1 MTMTTPMPPN
11 EQQRLESLSRYEVLD
26 TPPEEALDELA
37 RLAAQIT
44 GTPIALITL
53 VDAERLFFKSRVGV
67 TVTQA
72 PRQGSLCTEAI
83 LSHRVMMVTDV
94 QADPRWA
101 GQPLALDGRA
111 IRFYAGAPLV
121 NSENHALGVLC
132 VMDEK
137 PRELPWEQ
145 LEALRILA
153 HQVMLHLEL
162 RLNVRALE
170 QAAED
175 YHRAMQALEESEA
188 FYHSLVES
196 LPQHIIRK
204 DDAGRFTFANQRFCQ
219 MLGLKPEEIL
229 GRTDFDFFPPEM
241 AEKFR
246 RDDQMV
252 MQSRQPLDII
262 EANQTKDGQKRYV
275 HVIKTPIFDAF
286 NHVIGV
292 QGIFWD
298 VTERKQMEEALAYE
312 RDLLRA
318 LLANTPDL
326 IYFKDVDLRILR
338 CSASMA
344 RWLGLASPDQAIGR
358 TDFDFLPR
366 EIAQRR
372 YEEEQQLLLT
382 GKPVLEKLEEIVDAE
397 GVAHSVITNKVPL
410 YSSSGHLRGLI
421 GISTEVTRLLETEK
435 ALRTAQEKYRTI
447 FERAVEGIFQ
457 TTPDGRYLDANPAL
471 ARMYG
476 YDSREELMRA
486 LTDIEH
492 QLYVNPHR
500 REEFIRLMREKGTVT
515 GFESEVYRRDGSTIW
530 ISENARAV
538 QDENGEVAY
547 YEGTVEEITARKKAE
562 MESENARRAAVESAR
577 LKTEFLTNVSHEIRT
592 PMNGIVGIAGLLAE
606 THLTEEQREY
616 VEIIRS
622 SASALQD
629 LINELLDLS
638 KIEAG
643 RMALEKI
650 PFPLRD
656 LAETTLEVLAERA
669 HQKNLELVSW
679 VNCDLPVM
687 VQGDAGRLRQV
698 LLNLAGNAVKFTEQG
713 EVLVHISKLAENDHQ
728 VTVRFEVRDTG
739 IGIPPEAQGRIFQS
753 FVQAD
758 GSTTRRYGGTGLGL
772 AISKQLVELM
782 GGRIGV
788 HSTPGHGSTFW
799 FEVPLDKVPDQ
810 PATPGRLQNVQALAG
825 LSVLLV
831 DDHQATRELVEYL
844 LGYWGMR
851 VELAA
856 TSAQAMEKLR
866 ARKAAGQRFDFILL
880 DMQMPDVSGL
890 ALARQIKADGLDEH
904 ARLLLFTL
912 VGQRPDPEVL
922 HAAGIALC
930 LFKPLKQTRLLECL
944 IGLATGR
951 EDLLHPLL
959 PDAVLRPVD
968 PSRTLRVLVAED
980 NPVNQ
985 KVALR
990 QLAKLG
996 LRADAVANGK
1006 EAIEALERIPY
1017 DVVLLDCNMPEMDGY
1032 TAAREIK
1039 RRLHDPQAQP
1049 PLRSRPYLIAITAN
1063 ALLGDRERC
1072 LAAGMD
1078 DYVQKPVELSE
1089 LLAAFTRAG
1098 IPIRPAAPAPAATPA
1113 PATPET
1119 SPPANPGG
1127 DATLPVL
1134 DNQALLRL
1142 RQLQQAGQPDPVV
1155 EMIDLF
1161 LQDLPRRLQLIGDA
1175 VHRQDAAALKNAA
1188 HSLKGSAR
1196 NMGAARLAAL
1206 CAELEKLGH
1215 EGQTGPVAAS
1225 LWEQLQQHVL
1235 ELTRTLEQTKHST
1248 PPPMA

>member
-11 EQQRLESLSRYEVLD
+11 ETQRLESLRRYEVLD

-53 VDAERLFFKSRVGV
+53 VDAARLYFKSRVGV
-67 TVTQA
+67 NVTEA
-72 PRQGSLCTEAI
+72 PREGSFCTEAI
-83 LSHRVMMVTDV
+83 LSQRVMMVTDS
-94 QADPRWA
+94 
-101 GQPLALDGRA
+101 LAEARRGGRAPVLDGRA
-111 IRFYAGAPLV
+111 IRFYAGAPLI
-121 NSENHALGVLC
+121 NHEEHALGTLC
-132 VMDEK
+132 VMDVV

-153 HQVMLHLEL
+153 HQVMNHLEL
-162 RLNVRALE
+162 RLNLRALE
-170 QAAED
+170 QTAQD
-175 YHRAMQALEESEA
+175 YYRAMQALEESEA

-204 DDAGRFTFANQRFCQ
+204 DSAGRFTFANQRFCQ
-219 MLGLKPEEIL
+219 MLNRQPEEIL
-229 GRTDFDFFPPEM
+229 GRTDFDFFPAEM

-252 MQSRQPLDII
+252 MESRQPLDLI

-275 HVIKTPIFDAF
+275 HVIKTPVFDAF
-286 NHVIGV
+286 NRVIGV

-326 IYFKDVDLRILR
+326 IYFKDVELRILR

-344 RWLGLASPDQAIGR
+344 RWLGLASPEQAIGR

-366 EIAQRR
+366 EVAQRR

-382 GKPVLEKLEEIVDAE
+382 GKPVLDKLEEIVDAE

-410 YSSSGHLRGLI
+410 YSATGSLRGLI

-457 TTPDGRYLDANPAL
+457 TTPDGHYLDANPAL

-476 YDSREELMRA
+476 YESREELIRA

-538 QDENGEVAY
+538 HDENGEVAY

-562 MESENARRAAVESAR
+562 LESENARRAAVESAR

-606 THLTEEQREY
+606 TQLTEEQREY

-622 SASALQD
+622 SASALQE
-629 LINELLDLS
+629 LISELLDLS

-643 RMALEKI
+643 RMALEKE
-650 PFPLRD
+650 PFNVRD
-656 LAETTLEVLAERA
+656 LTETTLEVLAERA

-679 VNCDLPVM
+679 VNCDLPPRLL
-687 VQGDAGRLRQV
+687 GDAGRLRQV
-698 LLNLAGNAVKFTEQG
+698 LLNLVGNAVKFTERG
-713 EVLVHISKLAENDHQ
+713 EVLVHVAKLEETEHQ
-728 VTVRFEVRDTG
+728 VKVRCEVRDTG
-739 IGIPPEAQGRIFQS
+739 IGIPPEVQGRIFQS

-758 GSTTRRYGGTGLGL
+758 GSTTRRYGGPGLGL

-788 HSTPGHGSTFW
+788 HSTPGQGSTFW
-799 FEVPLDKVPDQ
+799 FEVPLEKAPGE
-810 PATPGRLQNVQALAG
+810 AGMPGRLQHVQALAG

-851 VELAA
+851 VETASR
-856 TSAQAMEKLR
+856 SAEALEKLR
-866 ARKAAGQRFDFILL
+866 ARKAAGLGFDFILL

-890 ALARQIKADGLDEH
+890 ALARQIKAEQLEGH
-904 ARLLLFTL
+904 AHLVLFSQ
-912 VGQRPDPEVL
+912 VGQRPDAEVL
-922 HAAGIALC
+922 HGAGIALC
-930 LFKPLKQTRLLECL
+930 LFKPLKQTRLIECL

-951 EDLLHPLL
+951 EDLLRPLL
-959 PDAVLRPVD
+959 PETVLRPMD
-968 PSRTLRVLVAED
+968 PSRTVRVLVAED

-1006 EAIEALERIPY
+1006 EALEALERIPY

-1039 RRLHDPQAQP
+1039 RRLQDPQAQP

-1063 ALLGDRERC
+1063 ALRGDRERC

-1078 DYVQKPVELSE
+1078 DYVEKPVELAD
-1089 LLAAFTRAG
+1089 LMAALGRAG
-1098 IPIRPAAPAPAATPA
+1098 VQIRPAQPPVAAETPA
-1113 PATPET
+1113 PAGREEEA
-1119 SPPANPGG
+1119 PPLV
-1127 DATLPVL
+1127 DQ
-1134 DNQALLRL
+1134 QALLRL
-1142 RQLQQAGQPDPVV
+1142 RQLQQPGQPDPVV

-1175 VHRQDAAALKNAA
+1175 VQRQDAAALKAAA

-1196 NMGAARLAAL
+1196 NMGAVRLAAL
-1206 CAELEKLGH
+1206 CSELEKLGR
-1215 EGQTGPVAAS
+1215 EGQAGAGAAA
-1225 LWEQLQQHVL
+1225 LWQQLQQHHAELVRVL
-1235 ELTRTLEQTKHST
+1235 EQFKQQ
-1248 PPPMA
+1248 PPAEPGPRD

>member
-1 MTMTTPMPPN
+1 MPPD
-11 EQQRLESLSRYEVLD
+11 EQERLEALRRYEVLD
-26 TPPEEALDELA
+26 TPPEEALDELT

-44 GTPIALITL
+44 GTPIALISL
-53 VDAERLFFKSRVGV
+53 VDADRVFFKSRVGV
-67 TVTQA
+67 ATTHV
-72 PRQGSLCTEAI
+72 PRQSSFCSEAI
-83 LSHRVMMVTDV
+83 LSQRVMMVTDA
-94 QADPRWA
+94 QADARWSA
-101 GQPLALDGRA
+101 QPPMLEGRP
-111 IRFYAGAPLV
+111 IRFYAGAPFI
-121 NSENHALGVLC
+121 NNEKHALGVLC
-132 VMDEK
+132 VMDVV

-153 HQVMLHLEL
+153 HQVMNHLEL
-162 RLNVRALE
+162 RLNLRVLE
-170 QAAED
+170 ETAED
-175 YHRAMQALEESEA
+175 YYRAMQALEESEA

-204 DDAGRFTFANQRFCQ
+204 DSQGRFTFANQRFCQ
-219 MLGLKPEEIL
+219 MVGRDPKEIL
-229 GRTDFDFFPPEM
+229 GRTDFDLFPQEM

-275 HVIKTPIFDAF
+275 HVIKTPLLDAF

-318 LLANTPDL
+318 LLTNTPDL
-326 IYFKDVDLRILR
+326 IYLKDTELRILR

-344 RWLGLASPDQAIGR
+344 RWLGLGSPDQAIGR
-358 TDFDFLPR
+358 TDFDFLPK
-366 EIAQRR
+366 EVAQSR

-382 GKPVLEKLEEIVDAE
+382 RRPVLEKLEEMTDAE
-397 GVAHSVITNKVPL
+397 GVVHSVITNKVPL
-410 YSSSGHLRGLI
+410 YSATGSLRGLI
-421 GISTEVTRLLETEK
+421 GISTEVTRLLQTEK
-435 ALRTAQEKYRTI
+435 ALRMAQQRYRDF

-457 TTPDGRYLDANPAL
+457 TTPDGHYRDANPAL
-471 ARMYG
+471 AKMYG
-476 YDSREELMRA
+476 YESREDLMEA

-500 REEFIRLMREKGTVT
+500 REEFVKLMREKGKVT
-515 GFESEVYRRDGSTIW
+515 GFESEVYRRDGSRIW
-530 ISENARAV
+530 ISENAQAV
-538 QDENGEVAY
+538 QDENGEVLY
-547 YEGTVEEITARKKAE
+547 YEGTVEDITARKKAE
-562 MESENARRAAVESAR
+562 LESENARRAAVESAR

-606 THLTEEQREY
+606 TPLTEEQREY
-616 VEIIRS
+616 VETIRS
-622 SASALQD
+622 SAGALQE
-629 LINELLDLS
+629 LINDLLDLS

-643 RMALEKI
+643 RMALEKV
-650 PFPLRD
+650 PFALRE
-656 LAETTLEVLAERA
+656 LTETTIDVVAERA

-679 VNCDLPVM
+679 INCDLPAA

-698 LLNLAGNAVKFTEQG
+698 LLNLVANAIKFTEKG
-713 EVLVHISKLAENDHQ
+713 EVLVHVLKVAETPQ
-728 VTVRFEVRDTG
+728 QITVRFEVRDTG

-788 HSTPGHGSTFW
+788 HSTPGQGSTFW
-799 FEVPLDKVPDQ
+799 FEVPLDKAPADQVPST
-810 PATPGRLQNVQALAG
+810 ARLQDIQALAG

-831 DDHQATRELVEYL
+831 DDHPATRELVEYL
-844 LGYWGMR
+844 LGYWGMH
-851 VELAA
+851 VELASTCA
-856 TSAQAMEKLR
+856 EAMEKLR
-866 ARKAAGQRFDFILL
+866 ARQAAGQRFDFILL
-880 DMQMPDVSGL
+880 DMQMPDTSGL
-890 ALARQIKADGLDEH
+890 SLARQIKAESLDQRAH
-904 ARLLLFTL
+904 VLLFTFM
-912 VGQRPDPEVL
+912 GQRPELEVL
-922 HAAGIALC
+922 QGAGIALC
-930 LFKPLKQTRLLECL
+930 LFKPLKQARLLECM

-951 EDLLHPLL
+951 EELLHPHL
-959 PDAVLRPVD
+959 PERALRSVEPTRPV
-968 PSRTLRVLVAED
+968 RVLVAED

-990 QLAKLG
+990 QLSKLG
-996 LRADAVANGK
+996 LRADAVANGR

-1039 RRLHDPQAQP
+1039 RRLKDPNAQP

-1078 DYVQKPVELSE
+1078 DYVQKPVELAE
-1089 LLAAFTRAG
+1089 LVSALGRAG
-1098 IPIRPAAPAPAATPA
+1098 VVLRPASPS
-1113 PATPET
+1113 TPEVT
-1119 SPPANPGG
+1119 TASAPSPVAGSATTPGQEP
-1127 DATLPVL
+1127 PVL
-1134 DNQALLRL
+1134 DLHVLMRL
-1142 RQLQQAGQPDPVV
+1142 RQLQQPGQPDPVG

-1161 LQDLPRRLQLIGDA
+1161 LQDFPKRLQLIFDA
-1175 VHRQDAAALKNAA
+1175 IARRDADALKAAA

-1196 NMGAARLAAL
+1196 NMGAARLADL
-1206 CAELEKLGH
+1206 CAKL
-1215 EGQTGPVAAS
+1215 
-1225 LWEQLQQHVL
+1225 EQLGRQGQMGPEIQSLGQQLQKHQAELVGAL
-1235 ELTRTLEQTKHST
+1235 EECKQK
-1248 PPPMA
+1248 AKN

>member
-1 MTMTTPMPPN
+1 MTTPLPPN
-11 EQQRLESLSRYEVLD
+11 EPERLEALRRYEVLD
-26 TPPEEALDELA
+26 TPPEEALDELT
-37 RLAAQIT
+37 RLAAQMT
-44 GTPIALITL
+44 GAPVALISL
-53 VDAERLFFKSRVGV
+53 VDAERVFFKSRVGTTAV
-67 TVTQA
+67 EM
-72 PRQGSLCTEAI
+72 PRAGSFCTEAI
-83 LSHRVMMVTDV
+83 LEQRVLMITDTA
-94 QADPRWA
+94 ADKRWA
-101 GQPLALDGRA
+101 DGAPVLEGKA
-111 IRFYAGAPLV
+111 IRFYAGAPLL
-121 NSENHALGVLC
+121 SAEGHQLGTLC
-132 VMDEK
+132 VMDYT
-137 PRELPWEQ
+137 PRVLPWEQ
-145 LEALRILA
+145 VEALRILA
-153 HQVMLHLEL
+153 HQVMNYLEL
-162 RLNVRALE
+162 QLNLRALE
-170 QAAED
+170 ETAQD
-175 YHRAMQALEESEA
+175 YHRAMEALEESET

-204 DDAGRFTFANQRFCQ
+204 DEAGRFTFANQRFCQ
-219 MLGLKPEEIL
+219 MLGVPPKEVL

-252 MQSRQPLDII
+252 MASRQPLDTI

-275 HVIKTPIFDAF
+275 HVIKTPLFDAF
-286 NHVIGV
+286 NHVVGV

-326 IYFKDVDLRILR
+326 IYFKDVELRILR

-344 RWLGLASPDQAIGR
+344 RWLGLASPEQAIGR
-358 TDFDFLPR
+358 TDFDFFPPEVAR
-366 EIAQRR
+366 RR

-382 GKPVLEKLEEIVDAE
+382 GKPVLEQLEEIVDAE

-410 YSSSGHLRGLI
+410 YSSSGSLRGLI

-457 TTPDGRYLDANPAL
+457 TTPEGKYLDANPAL

-476 YDSREELMRA
+476 YESSEELMRA
-486 LTDIEH
+486 MTDIEH

-538 QDENGEVAY
+538 PDENGEVAY
-547 YEGTVEEITARKKAE
+547 YEGTVEEITARKQAE
-562 MESENARRAAVESAR
+562 IESENARRSAVESAR

-606 THLTEEQREY
+606 TPLNDEQREY

-622 SASALQD
+622 SASALQE

-643 RMALEKI
+643 RMALEQV
-650 PFPLRD
+650 PFALREMV
-656 LAETTLEVLAERA
+656 ETTMEVLAERA

-679 VNCDLPVM
+679 VNCDLPLM
-687 VQGDAGRLRQV
+687 VQGDPGRLRQV

-713 EVLVHISKLAENDHQ
+713 EVLVHVSLVAERERQ

-739 IGIPPEAQGRIFQS
+739 IGIPPEAQARIFQS

-772 AISKQLVELM
+772 TITKQLVELM
-782 GGRIGV
+782 QGQMGV
-788 HSTPGHGSTFW
+788 YSTPGQGSTFW
-799 FEVPLDKVPDQ
+799 FEVPLVRVEGRPQ
-810 PATPGRLQNVQALAG
+810 APGRLTDARALAG

-831 DDHQATRELVEYL
+831 DDHPATRELVEYL

-851 VELAA
+851 VECAA
-856 TSAQAMEKLR
+856 RSAEALEKLR
-866 ARKAAGQRFDFILL
+866 ARKAAGAGYDFILL

-890 ALARQIKADGLDEH
+890 ALARQIKEAGLEGH
-904 ARLLLFTL
+904 AHFLLFTW
-912 VGQRPDPEVL
+912 VGQRPEAEVL
-922 HAAGIALC
+922 EGAGIKVC
-930 LFKPLKQTRLLECL
+930 LFKPIKQVRLLECL
-944 IGLATGR
+944 TGLATGR

-959 PDAVLRPVD
+959 PETTLRPVD
-968 PSRTLRVLVAED
+968 ASRAIRVLVAED

-996 LRADAVANGK
+996 LYADAVANGR
-1006 EAIEALERIPY
+1006 EVLAALERIPY

-1039 RRLHDPQAQP
+1039 RRLHDPAAGP

-1063 ALLGDRERC
+1063 ALRGDRERC

-1078 DYVQKPVELSE
+1078 DYVQKPVELTE
-1089 LLAAFTRAG
+1089 LVGALGRAG
-1098 IPIRPAAPAPAATPA
+1098 VMVRPGAPPAGAPAAEAHPAPAANTW
-1113 PATPET
+1113 TV
-1119 SPPANPGG
+1119 
-1127 DATLPVL
+1127 PVL
-1134 DNQALLRL
+1134 DQQSLARL
-1142 RQLQQAGQPDPVV
+1142 RQLQQPGQPDPVA
-1155 EMIDLF
+1155 EIIDLF
-1161 LQDLPRRLQLIGDA
+1161 LQDLPRRMQLISDA
-1175 VHRQDAAALKNAA
+1175 LSRQDAAALKSAA

-1196 NMGAARLAAL
+1196 NLGAARLAAL
-1206 CAELEKLGH
+1206 CAELEKLGQ
-1215 EGQTGPVAAS
+1215 EGHTGATAAA
-1225 LWEQLQQHVL
+1225 LWQQLQQHQT
-1235 ELTRTLEQTKHST
+1235 ELIHVLEQTKLH
-1248 PPPMA
+1248 PPG